1 MSFCR
6 CAGRAISVDGK
17 LWHSAEIDRFVGII
31 KKVTKKMVHIDFLPE
46 VKRGQYTLEKLPMTD
61 LQQWGTL
68 MMNDPV
74 GARPCEFQKKDG
86 PAPCVCEICVKE
98 RAEPAEPPEV

>member
-31 KKVTKKMVHIDFLPE
+31 KKVTRKMVHIDFLPE

-61 LQQWGTL
+61 LQKWGTL
-68 MMNDPV
+68 LMNDPV
-74 GARPCEFQKKDG
+74 RARPFEFKKKGG
-86 PAPCVCEICVKE
+86 PAPCVCEICKKNALVRPDKG
-98 RAEPAEPPEV
+98 

>member
-31 KKVTKKMVHIDFLPE
+31 KKVTRRMVHIDFLPE
-46 VKRGQYTLEKLPMTD
+46 VKRGQCTLEKLTLTD
-61 LQQWGTL
+61 LQKWGTL
-68 MMNDPV
+68 LMNDPV
-74 GARPCEFQKKDG
+74 GARPCEFKKKGG
-86 PAPCVCEICVKE
+86 PAPCVCEICKKKA
-98 RAEPAEPPEV
+98 RAGPPEV